1 MNRNRIAGLL
11 IAAVSIAA
19 IVFIIKGNMNLAV
32 LFMTAMFALTNG
44 FRAVSFKEKGF
55 EREAKW
61 MKWMSILFS
70 VGCFVILILIIL

>member
-19 IVFIIKGNMNLAV
+19 IVFIIKGNMNFAV

-44 FRAVSFKEKGF
+44 FRAVTFKEKGF
-55 EREAKW
+55 ERESKW

-70 VGCFVILILIIL
+70 IGCLVILILIIL

>member
-55 EREAKW
+55 GREAKW

-70 VGCFVILILIIL
+70 IGCLVILILIIL